1 MMLMEIVFLGRV
13 HPDYFSNLIA
23 SARSVKHDTHV
34 IVVIHRKP
42 FNGYRKPKP
51 CYFILGM

>member
-13 HPDYFSNLIA
+13 HPDYLSNLIA